1 MQIASAAIGPEGGHA
16 AGRALLKAMY
26 EKTYGRPV
34 PPIAVEERGKPY
46 FTEGTVHFSISH
58 TKTRVFCVLSEKRVG
73 IDAEDFGRQISLKL
87 AEKILSEKEK
97 QQFRSAQDSRDAL
110 LRFWVLKE
118 AAAKCTGLGLQGYPN
133 HTDFSLHDPRVR
145 LMDGCYV
152 AVIEE

>member
-1 MQIASAAIGPEGGHA
+1 M
-16 AGRALLKAMY
+16 RA
-26 EKTYGRPV
+26 V
-34 PPIAVEERGKPY
+34 
-46 FTEGTVHFSISH
+46 
-58 TKTRVFCVLSEKRVG
+58 
-73 IDAEDFGRQISLKL
+73 DAEDFGRQISLKL

-118 AAAKCTGLGLQGYPN
+118 AAAKCSGLGLQGYPN
-133 HTDFSLHDPRVR
+133 RTDFSLHDPRVR